1 MADGKQSILILEDHK
16 GLAQMIKDNFTFA
29 GFDVTIADNGRK
41 GLEEAQRGG
50 WSAIISDLKMPEMDG
65 ITFLKALHD
74 SPPKAKNG
82 PIIVYSNFAYEYSK
96 DYVMSLGATD
106 FIAKDTLGTTELL
119 DRVRDLIAK
128 HG

>member
-1 MADGKQSILILEDHK
+1 MADKEKILVLEDHQ
-16 GLAQMIKDNFTFA
+16 GLGQMIKDIFEF
-29 GFDVTIADNGRK
+29 GGYSVTVVMNGRL
-41 GLEEAQRGG
+41 GLEEAQKGG

-74 SPPKAKNG
+74 NPPKHKNG

-96 DYVMSLGATD
+96 DYVSSLGAAD

-119 DRVRDLIAK
+119 DRVKELMKK
-128 HG
+128 H